1 MANSVQITH
10 LELQDTRY
18 VELGLITEE
27 SNFIFGIKPL
37 TMRPYE
43 YFDDVHIAIT
53 FEFDL
58 NLYKID
64 RDPYSL
70 LDWLGDV
77 GGFQSAV
84 ILLLG
89 MIFSLFNYHTF
100 EDHMVTQLYRAETA
114 LDKISA
120 KSEITDKN
128 ESMIY

>member
-1 MANSVQITH
+1 
-10 LELQDTRY
+10 
-18 VELGLITEE
+18 
-27 SNFIFGIKPL
+27 
-37 TMRPYE
+37 MRPYE